1 MPALRVR
8 QMQVLPQV
16 LARQTQVQP
25 QQQVLRALHQK
36 QAPAPAHQ
44 TDSDSLRRQTFRRV
58 VFSLPVAFEEPGEA
72 DFWAGKQTLKRNENA
87 RKTNPYIL
95 DERAKQAH

>member
-72 DFWAGKQTLKRNENA
+72 DFG
-87 RKTNPYIL
+87 
-95 DERAKQAH
+95 RANKP

>member
-72 DFWAGKQTLKRNENA
+72 DLGGQ
-87 RKTNPYIL
+87 TNPKKKR
-95 DERAKQAH
+95 ERAQNKPLYSR